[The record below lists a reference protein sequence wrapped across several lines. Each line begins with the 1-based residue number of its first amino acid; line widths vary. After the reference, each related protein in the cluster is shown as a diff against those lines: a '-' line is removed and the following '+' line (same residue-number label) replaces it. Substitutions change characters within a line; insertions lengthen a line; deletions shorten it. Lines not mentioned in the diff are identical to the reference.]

1 MIRVGMG
8 ACARRS
14 LLAPGRPD
22 KALRSIYERFLNAIC
37 FHGGRAGGEEAT
49 ECIAESLW
57 QLTCMLSKSVF
68 NGPERGRH
76 VRLVVLHH
84 PPISGRL
91 PDLENCE
98 QKVMSMQGC
107 PSSARARE
115 SQMGRERVD
124 CSPLRTL
131 SLPAFDSRALWSLGQ
146 ILIVLPLPPTCLHV
160 PFLGR
165 GNL

>member
-1 MIRVGMG
+1 MICVGKG

-14 LLAPGRPD
+14 LLAPGRLE

-49 ECIAESLW
+49 ECIAESLR

-68 NGPERGRH
+68 DGPERGRH

-98 QKVMSMQGC
+98 QKVMSMARFSEQ
-107 PSSARARE
+107 ARARASRKWAGHE
-115 SQMGRERVD
+115 GIVHQCGRF
-124 CSPLRTL
+124 LLQL
-131 SLPAFDSRALWSLGQ
+131 S
-146 ILIVLPLPPTCLHV
+146 ILATC
-160 PFLGR
+160 GR
-165 GNL
+165 